1 MSIINRLV
9 AYNYPKKQRL
19 KKNSH
24 NTIMV
29 IIQQNKR
36 KLNKTETKTRLYKKQ
51 TDGRT
56 DRQPLTNL
64 NYKTKKSK
72 FPSEAN

>member
-51 TDGRT
+51 TDGQT
-56 DRQPLTNL
+56 DSL
-64 NYKTKKSK
+64 
-72 FPSEAN
+72 